1 MCSPPGPLLLCY
13 PWLRC
18 EASSRLSA
26 RLFQPISS
34 GSVSPGSPEE
44 FQEDAWTQ
52 RGFKDFIFGSSLSL
66 SFRISLEEEGARK
79 TRIPSFHP
87 FFSQTFIQLHPS
99 IPPCPPPLLSVRP
112 SWLLCAGSPGSAACW
127 FCWVSPQ
134 PGARSPAA
142 EAAAARTAAPGRP
155 RSVQVSPQNTHTHL
169 KLQVRGHWLQP
180 YCFYPL
186 IT

>member
-79 TRIPSFHP
+79 PGFLHFTHFSLKPSF
-87 FFSQTFIQLHPS
+87 SC
-99 IPPCPPPLLSVRP
+99 IPPSPPAPLRSSLSVHHGSSAP
-112 SWLLCAGSPGSAACW
+112 GLLVLLPAGSAGSP
-127 FCWVSPQ
+127 
-134 PGARSPAA
+134 RSP
-142 EAAAARTAAPGRP
+142 ELVPPQRRRRQRGLRP
-155 RSVQVSPQNTHTHL
+155 REGRGVS
-169 KLQVRGHWLQP
+169 R
-180 YCFYPL
+180 
-186 IT
+186 